1 MSKFQPLDDR
11 ILIKKNIPVT
21 KTLGGIIIPDTATD
35 KPQDGIVIE
44 VGPGKRGNDGNRIPL
59 SVTEGDKVIFGK
71 NAGIEITFEDE
82 QYWIM
87 LESEII
93 AKIS

>member
-11 ILIKKNIPVT
+11 ILVKKNVPVT
-21 KTLGGIIIPDTATD
+21 KTTGGIIIPDTASD

-44 VGPGKRGNDGNRIPL
+44 VGPGKRDNNGNRIPL
-59 SVTEGDKVIFGK
+59 SVDVGDKVIFGK
-71 NAGIEITFEDE
+71 NAGTEITFENE
-82 QYWIM
+82 EYWIM